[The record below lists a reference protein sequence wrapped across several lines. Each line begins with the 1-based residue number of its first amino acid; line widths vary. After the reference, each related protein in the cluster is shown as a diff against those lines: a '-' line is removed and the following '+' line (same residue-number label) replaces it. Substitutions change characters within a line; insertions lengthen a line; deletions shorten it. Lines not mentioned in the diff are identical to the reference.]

1 VRHAVCLNCW
11 RERLSEVIDLANL
24 TPYIYPLAL
33 AWVVLIL
40 VALLL
45 APTWEHLKW
54 ERRQRRRRY

>member
-1 VRHAVCLNCW
+1 VGAPKGDDVT
-11 RERLSEVIDLANL
+11 DLTDL
-24 TPYIYPLAL
+24 TPYLYPLAL
-33 AWVVLIL
+33 LVVVLII